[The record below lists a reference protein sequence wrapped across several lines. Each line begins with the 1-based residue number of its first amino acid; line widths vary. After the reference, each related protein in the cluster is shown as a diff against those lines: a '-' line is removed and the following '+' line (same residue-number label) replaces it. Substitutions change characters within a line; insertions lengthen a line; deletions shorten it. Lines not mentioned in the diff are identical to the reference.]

1 MEIKEMVSKILE
13 LIQEKK
19 IREIKKELSDLE
31 EIDIA
36 EVMNELPLDSNL
48 LLVFRLLD
56 KDMST
61 EIFAN
66 LDSEEQEYIINSI
79 TDKEISTI
87 IEDLF
92 TDDAVDMLE
101 EMPATVVK
109 RVLKNATPDTRNL
122 INQFLKYPDSSAGSV
137 MTSEFVDLKSNMTVS
152 EAVDHLRKVAEE
164 KETIYTCYVTDKTRI
179 LEGVVSIKDLL
190 LAHSDDLLKDIM
202 EKDIIS
208 AHTLDDQEAVAQDFA
223 KYDLIALPVLDNEE
237 RLVGIITIDDIV
249 DVMTEEAT
257 EDIMKMNAIVPTE
270 DPYLKTSVF
279 KIAKSRIVWLMILMF
294 TSIISGL
301 ILDSFENAISALPF
315 LVVFIPMLM
324 DSGGNAGSQASTTII
339 RGLAT
344 NEITLKDC
352 LKVAWKE
359 IRVALMVGL
368 VLCTFM
374 ALRIVIQYG
383 LINPVEGTAFPL
395 KLIFS
400 VTGAMLATITAAKLV
415 GSLLPMLAK
424 KVHLDPAIVAAPMLT
439 TIVDAT
445 ALTIFFLL
453 VKAMY
458 QI

>member
-1 MEIKEMVSKILE
+1 MEIEEMVSKILE
-13 LIQEKK
+13 LIKEKK
-19 IREIKKELSDLE
+19 IREIKKELANLE

-36 EVMNELPLDSNL
+36 EVMNELPLDANL

-152 EAVDHLRKVAEE
+152 EAVDHLRKVAKD
-164 KETIYTCYVTDKTRI
+164 KETLYTCYVTDKTRI
-179 LEGVVSIKDLL
+179 LEGVVSIRDML
-190 LAHSDDLLKDIM
+190 LANSDDLLKDIM

-294 TSIISGL
+294 TSIISGI

-359 IRVALMVGL
+359 IRVALMVG
-368 VLCTFM
+368 VILCAFM
-374 ALRIVIQYG
+374 TLRIIIQYG
-383 LINPVEGTAFPL
+383 LINPVEDTVVPI
-395 KLIFS
+395 KLVLS

-453 VKAMY
+453 VKLMY

>member
-1 MEIKEMVSKILE
+1 MEIEEMVSKILD
-13 LIQEKK
+13 LIKEKK
-19 IREIKKELSDLE
+19 IREIKKELSELE

-56 KDMST
+56 KTVSS
-61 EIFAN
+61 EIFVN
-66 LDSEEQEYIINSI
+66 LDTEEQEYIINSI
-79 TDKEISTI
+79 TDKEISNI

-109 RVLKNATPDTRNL
+109 RVLQNATPDTRNL

-152 EAVDHLRKVAEE
+152 EAVNHLRKVAEE

-202 EKDIIS
+202 TTDVLS
-208 AHTLDDQEAVAQDFA
+208 AHTLDDQEEVAQDFA

-301 ILDSFENAISALPF
+301 ILDKFENAIAALPF

-359 IRVALMVGL
+359 IRVALMIGI
-368 VLCTFM
+368 VLCAFM
-374 ALRIVIQYG
+374 TLRIIIQYG
-383 LINPVEGTAFPL
+383 IINPVEDSVVPI
-395 KLIFS
+395 KLVLS

-424 KVHLDPAIVAAPMLT
+424 KIHLDPAIVAAPMLT

-453 VKAMY
+453 VKVMY

>member
-1 MEIKEMVSKILE
+1 MEIEEMVSKILE

-19 IREIKKELSDLE
+19 IREIKAELSSLE
-31 EIDIA
+31 EVDIA
-36 EVMNELPLDSNL
+36 DIMNKLPLDSSL

-56 KDMST
+56 KNVSS

-79 TDKEISTI
+79 TDKEVGLI
-87 IEDLF
+87 IEELF

-101 EMPATVVK
+101 EMPANVVK
-109 RVLKNATPDTRNL
+109 RVLQNAKPETRNL
-122 INQFLKYPDSSAGSV
+122 INQFLKYPESSAGSV
-137 MTSEFVDLKSNMTVS
+137 MTSEFVELKSNMTVN
-152 EAVDHLRKVAEE
+152 EAVNHLRKVAEE

-179 LEGVVSIKDLL
+179 LKGVVSIKDLL
-190 LAHSDDLLKDIM
+190 LAQPDDILEDIM
-202 EKDIIS
+202 EKDILS
-208 AHTLDDQEAVAQDFA
+208 AHTLDDQEEVAQDFA

-270 DPYLKTSVF
+270 EPYLKTSAF
-279 KIAKSRIVWLMILMF
+279 KIARSRIVWLMVLML

-301 ILDSFENAISALPF
+301 ILERFEDAIATLPF
-315 LVVFIPMLM
+315 LIVFIPMLM

-344 NEITLKDC
+344 NEITLRDC

-359 IRVALMVGL
+359 IRVALMCGL
-368 VLCTFM
+368 ILCTFM
-374 ALRIVIQYG
+374 VGRILIQYHNVPQG
-383 LINPVEGTAFPL
+383 PL
-395 KLIFS
+395 KLIIS

-424 KVHLDPAIVAAPMLT
+424 KIHLDPAIVATPMLT

-445 ALTIFFLL
+445 ALSIFFIL
-453 VKAMY
+453 VKLMY
-458 QI
+458 NI

>member
-1 MEIKEMVSKILE
+1 MEIEEKVSKILD
-13 LIQEKK
+13 LIKEKK
-19 IREIKKELSDLE
+19 IREIKKELSELE

-56 KDMST
+56 KTVSS
-61 EIFAN
+61 EIFVN
-66 LDSEEQEYIINSI
+66 LDTEEQEYIINSI
-79 TDKEISTI
+79 TDKEISNI

-109 RVLKNATPDTRNL
+109 RVLQNATPDTRNL

-137 MTSEFVDLKSNMTVS
+137 MTSEFVDLKSNMTVT
-152 EAVDHLRKVAEE
+152 EAVNHLRKVAEE

-190 LAHSDDLLKDIM
+190 LAHGDDLLKDIM
-202 EKDIIS
+202 TTDVLS
-208 AHTLDDQEAVAQDFA
+208 AHTLDDQEEVAQDFA

-301 ILDSFENAISALPF
+301 ILDKFENAIAALPF

-359 IRVALMVGL
+359 IRIALMIGI
-368 VLCTFM
+368 VLCAFM
-374 ALRIVIQYG
+374 TLRIIIQYG
-383 LINPVEGTAFPL
+383 IINPVEDSVVPI
-395 KLIFS
+395 KLVLS

-424 KVHLDPAIVAAPMLT
+424 KIHLDPAIVAAPMLT

-453 VKAMY
+453 VKVMY

>member
-1 MEIKEMVSKILE
+1 MEIEEMVSKILE
-13 LIQEKK
+13 LIKEKK
-19 IREIKKELSDLE
+19 IREIKKELANLE

-56 KDMST
+56 KNMST

-190 LAHSDDLLKDIM
+190 LAHGDDLLKDIM
-202 EKDIIS
+202 TTDVLS
-208 AHTLDDQEAVAQDFA
+208 AHTLDDQEEVAQDFA

-270 DPYLKTSVF
+270 DPYLKTNVF

-301 ILDSFENAISALPF
+301 ILDKFENAIAALPF

-359 IRVALMVGL
+359 IRVALMIGI
-368 VLCTFM
+368 VLCAFM
-374 ALRIVIQYG
+374 TLRIIIQYG
-383 LINPVEGTAFPL
+383 IINPVEDSVVPI
-395 KLIFS
+395 KLVLS

-424 KVHLDPAIVAAPMLT
+424 KIHLDPAIVAAPMLT

-453 VKAMY
+453 VKVMY

>member
-1 MEIKEMVSKILE
+1 MEIEEMVSKILE
-13 LIQEKK
+13 LIKEKK
-19 IREIKKELSDLE
+19 IREIKKELSNLE

-36 EVMNELPLDSNL
+36 EVMNELPLDANL

-56 KDMST
+56 KNMST

-79 TDKEISTI
+79 TDKEISAI

-152 EAVDHLRKVAEE
+152 EAVDHLRKVAKD

-179 LEGVVSIKDLL
+179 LEGVVSIRDML
-190 LAHSDDLLKDIM
+190 LANSDDLLKDIM

-208 AHTLDDQEAVAQDFA
+208 AHTLDDQEVVAQDFA

-270 DPYLKTSVF
+270 DPYLKTSAF

-301 ILDSFENAISALPF
+301 ILEKFEDAIAALPF
-315 LVVFIPMLM
+315 LVAFIPMLM

-359 IRVALMVGL
+359 IRVALMVGIC
-368 VLCTFM
+368 LCTFM
-374 ALRIVIQYG
+374 AARIFIQYH
-383 LINPVEGTAFPL
+383 LIHQVDGGPL
-395 KLIFS
+395 KLIFA

>member
-1 MEIKEMVSKILE
+1 MEIEEMVSKILE
-13 LIQEKK
+13 LIKEKK
-19 IREIKKELSDLE
+19 IREIKKELSNLE

-36 EVMNELPLDSNL
+36 EIMNELPLDANL

-56 KDMST
+56 KDVST

-66 LDSEEQEYIINSI
+66 LDTEEQEYIINSI

-109 RVLKNATPDTRNL
+109 RVLKNATPETRNL

-137 MTSEFVDLKSNMTVS
+137 MTSEFVDLKSNMTVKQ
-152 EAVDHLRKVAEE
+152 AVAHLKKVAEE

-190 LAHSDDLLKDIM
+190 LAESDDLLEDIM
-202 EKDIIS
+202 TKDVLS
-208 AHTLDDQEAVAQDFA
+208 AHTLDDQEEVAQDFA

-270 DPYLKTSVF
+270 EPYLKTSAF
-279 KIAKSRIVWLMILMF
+279 KIAKSRIVWLLILML

-301 ILDSFENAISALPF
+301 ILEKFEDAIAALPF
-315 LVVFIPMLM
+315 LIVFIPMLM

-352 LKVAWKE
+352 LRVAWKE

-368 VLCTFM
+368 VLCSFM
-374 ALRIVIQYG
+374 ALRIFIQYH
-383 LINPVEGTAFPL
+383 LIHQVDGGPI
-395 KLIFS
+395 KLMFS

-445 ALTIFFLL
+445 ALSIFFVL
-453 VKAMY
+453 VKIMY

>member
-1 MEIKEMVSKILE
+1 MEIEEKVSKILD
-13 LIQEKK
+13 LIKEKK
-19 IREIKKELSDLE
+19 IREIKKELSELE

-56 KDMST
+56 KTVSS
-61 EIFAN
+61 EIFVN
-66 LDSEEQEYIINSI
+66 LDTEEQEYIINSI

-109 RVLKNATPDTRNL
+109 RVLQNATPDTRNL

-137 MTSEFVDLKSNMTVS
+137 MTSEFVDLKSNMTVT
-152 EAVDHLRKVAEE
+152 EAVNHLRKVAEE

-190 LAHSDDLLKDIM
+190 LAHGDDLLKDIM
-202 EKDIIS
+202 TTDVLS
-208 AHTLDDQEAVAQDFA
+208 AHTLDDQEEVAQDFA

-270 DPYLKTSVF
+270 DPYLKTNVF

-301 ILDSFENAISALPF
+301 ILDKFENAIAALPF

-359 IRVALMVGL
+359 IRVALIIGI
-368 VLCTFM
+368 VLCAFM
-374 ALRIVIQYG
+374 TLRIIIQYG
-383 LINPVEGTAFPL
+383 IINPVED
-395 KLIFS
+395 S
-400 VTGAMLATITAAKLV
+400 VVPIKLV
-415 GSLLPMLAK
+415 LSDRK
-424 KVHLDPAIVAAPMLT
+424 SVV
-439 TIVDAT
+439 
-445 ALTIFFLL
+445 
-453 VKAMY
+453 
-458 QI
+458 

>member
-1 MEIKEMVSKILE
+1 MEIEEKVSKILE
-13 LIQEKK
+13 LIKEKK

-36 EVMNELPLDSNL
+36 EVMNELPLDANL

-56 KDMST
+56 KNVST

-87 IEDLF
+87 IDDLF

-109 RVLKNATPDTRNL
+109 RVLRNATPDTRNL

-137 MTSEFVDLKSNMTVS
+137 MTSEFVDLKSNMTVKQ
-152 EAVDHLRKVAEE
+152 AVAHLKKVAEE

-190 LAHSDDLLKDIM
+190 LAEPDDLLKDIM
-202 EKDIIS
+202 TTDVLS

-270 DPYLKTSVF
+270 EPYLKTSAF

-301 ILDSFENAISALPF
+301 ILERFEDAIATLPF
-315 LVVFIPMLM
+315 LIVFIPMLM

-352 LKVAWKE
+352 LRVAWKE

-368 VLCTFM
+368 VLCAFM
-374 ALRIVIQYG
+374 TLRIVIQYH
-383 LINPVEGTAFPL
+383 LIQQVDGGPI
-395 KLIFS
+395 KLTLA

-424 KVHLDPAIVAAPMLT
+424 KIHLDPAIVAAPMLT

-453 VKAMY
+453 VKLMY
-458 QI
+458 KI

>member
-1 MEIKEMVSKILE
+1 MEIEEMVSRILD

-19 IREIKKELSDLE
+19 FRDIKKELSSLE
-31 EIDIA
+31 EIDVA
-36 EVMNELPLDSNL
+36 EVLNEMPLDANL

-56 KDMST
+56 KNVSS

-79 TDKEISTI
+79 TDKEISNI
-87 IEDLF
+87 IEELY

-101 EMPATVVK
+101 EMPATIVK
-109 RVLKNATPDTRNL
+109 KVLQNATPDTRNL

-152 EAVDHLRKVAEE
+152 QAVNHLRKVAED

-179 LEGVVSIKDLL
+179 LQGVVSIRDLL
-190 LAHSDDLLKDIM
+190 LAHSDDVLEDIM
-202 EKDIIS
+202 TKDVLC

-270 DPYLKTSVF
+270 EPYLKTSAF
-279 KIAKSRIVWLMILMF
+279 KIARSRIVWLMVLML
-294 TSIISGL
+294 TSIVSGL
-301 ILDSFENAISALPF
+301 ILEKFEDAIAALPF
-315 LVVFIPMLM
+315 LIVFIPMLM

-344 NEITLKDC
+344 NEINLKDC

-359 IRVALMVGL
+359 IRVAMMCGLILCSFMV
-368 VLCTFM
+368 V
-374 ALRIVIQYG
+374 RILIQYH
-383 LINPVEGTAFPL
+383 NVPEGPL
-395 KLIFS
+395 KLIVS

-424 KVHLDPAIVAAPMLT
+424 KIHLDPAIVATPMLT

-445 ALTIFFLL
+445 ALSIFFIL
-453 VKAMY
+453 VKLMY

>member
-1 MEIKEMVSKILE
+1 MEIEEKVSKILD
-13 LIQEKK
+13 LIKEKK
-19 IREIKKELSDLE
+19 IREIKKELSELE

-56 KDMST
+56 KTVSS
-61 EIFAN
+61 EIFVN
-66 LDSEEQEYIINSI
+66 LDTEEQEYIINSI

-109 RVLKNATPDTRNL
+109 RVLQNATPDTRNL

-137 MTSEFVDLKSNMTVS
+137 MTSEFVDLKSNMTVT
-152 EAVDHLRKVAEE
+152 EAVNHLRKVAEE

-190 LAHSDDLLKDIM
+190 LAHGDDLLKDIM
-202 EKDIIS
+202 TTDVLS
-208 AHTLDDQEAVAQDFA
+208 AHTLDDQEEVAQDFA

-257 EDIMKMNAIVPTE
+257 EDIMKMNAIMPTE

-301 ILDSFENAISALPF
+301 ILDKFENAIAALPF

-359 IRVALMVGL
+359 IRVALMIGI
-368 VLCTFM
+368 VLCAFM
-374 ALRIVIQYG
+374 TLRIIIQYG
-383 LINPVEGTAFPL
+383 IINPVEDSVVPI
-395 KLIFS
+395 KLVLS

-424 KVHLDPAIVAAPMLT
+424 KIHLDPAIVAAPMLT

-453 VKAMY
+453 VKVMY

>member
-1 MEIKEMVSKILE
+1 MKIEEMVSKILE
-13 LIQEKK
+13 LIKEKK
-19 IREIKKELSDLE
+19 IREIKKELANLE

-190 LAHSDDLLKDIM
+190 LAHNDDLLKDIM

-270 DPYLKTSVF
+270 DPYLKTSAF

-301 ILDSFENAISALPF
+301 ILEKFEDAIAALPF
-315 LVVFIPMLM
+315 LVAFIPMLM

-374 ALRIVIQYG
+374 AGRIFIQYH
-383 LINPVEGTAFPL
+383 LIHQVDGGPL
-395 KLIFS
+395 KLIFA

>member
-1 MEIKEMVSKILE
+1 MEIEEMVSKILE
-13 LIQEKK
+13 LIKEKK
-19 IREIKKELSDLE
+19 IREIKKELSSLE

-36 EVMNELPLDSNL
+36 EVMNELPLDANL

-56 KDMST
+56 KDVST

-152 EAVDHLRKVAEE
+152 EAVNHLRKVAKD

-179 LEGVVSIKDLL
+179 LEGVVSIRDML
-190 LAHSDDLLKDIM
+190 LANSDDLLKDIM

-315 LVVFIPMLM
+315 L
-324 DSGGNAGSQASTTII
+324 
-339 RGLAT
+339 
-344 NEITLKDC
+344 
-352 LKVAWKE
+352 
-359 IRVALMVGL
+359 
-368 VLCTFM
+368 
-374 ALRIVIQYG
+374 
-383 LINPVEGTAFPL
+383 
-395 KLIFS
+395 
-400 VTGAMLATITAAKLV
+400 
-415 GSLLPMLAK
+415 
-424 KVHLDPAIVAAPMLT
+424 
-439 TIVDAT
+439 
-445 ALTIFFLL
+445 
-453 VKAMY
+453 
-458 QI
+458 

>member
-1 MEIKEMVSKILE
+1 MEIEEKVSKILE
-13 LIQEKK
+13 LIKEKK

-36 EVMNELPLDSNL
+36 EVMNELPLDANL

-56 KDMST
+56 KNVST

-109 RVLKNATPDTRNL
+109 RVLRNATPDTRNL

-137 MTSEFVDLKSNMTVS
+137 MTSEFVDLKSNMTVKQ
-152 EAVDHLRKVAEE
+152 AVAHLKKVAEE

-190 LAHSDDLLKDIM
+190 LAEPDDLLKDIM
-202 EKDIIS
+202 TTDVLS

-270 DPYLKTSVF
+270 EPYLKTSAF

-301 ILDSFENAISALPF
+301 ILERFEDAIATLPF
-315 LVVFIPMLM
+315 LIVFIPMLM

-352 LKVAWKE
+352 LRVAWKE

-368 VLCTFM
+368 VLCAFM
-374 ALRIVIQYG
+374 TLRIVIQYH
-383 LINPVEGTAFPL
+383 LIQQVDGGPI
-395 KLIFS
+395 KLTLA

-424 KVHLDPAIVAAPMLT
+424 KIHLDPAIVAAPMLT

-453 VKAMY
+453 VKLMY
-458 QI
+458 KI

>member
-1 MEIKEMVSKILE
+1 MEIEEMVSKILE
-13 LIQEKK
+13 LIKEKK
-19 IREIKKELSDLE
+19 IREIKKELSNLE

-36 EVMNELPLDSNL
+36 EVMNELPLDANL

-56 KDMST
+56 KNMST

-79 TDKEISTI
+79 TDKEISAI

-152 EAVDHLRKVAEE
+152 EAVDHLRKVAKD

-179 LEGVVSIKDLL
+179 LEGVVSIRDML
-190 LAHSDDLLKDIM
+190 LANSDDLLKDIM

-208 AHTLDDQEAVAQDFA
+208 AHTLDDQEVVAQDFA

-270 DPYLKTSVF
+270 DPYLKTSAF

-301 ILDSFENAISALPF
+301 ILEKFEDAIAALPF
-315 LVVFIPMLM
+315 LVAFIPMLM

-359 IRVALMVGL
+359 IRVALMVGIC
-368 VLCTFM
+368 LCTFM
-374 ALRIVIQYG
+374 AARIFIQYH
-383 LINPVEGTAFPL
+383 LIYQVDGGPL
-395 KLIFS
+395 KLIFA

>member
-1 MEIKEMVSKILE
+1 MEIEEKVSKILE
-13 LIQEKK
+13 LIKEKK

-36 EVMNELPLDSNL
+36 EVMNELPLDANL

-56 KDMST
+56 KNVST

-109 RVLKNATPDTRNL
+109 RVLRNATPDTRNL

-137 MTSEFVDLKSNMTVS
+137 MTSEFVDLKSNMTVKQ
-152 EAVDHLRKVAEE
+152 AVAHLKKVAEE

-190 LAHSDDLLKDIM
+190 LAEPDDLLKDIM
-202 EKDIIS
+202 TTDVLS

-270 DPYLKTSVF
+270 DPYLKTSAF

-301 ILDSFENAISALPF
+301 ILERFEDAIATLPF
-315 LVVFIPMLM
+315 LIVFIPMLM

-352 LKVAWKE
+352 LRVAWKE
-359 IRVALMVGL
+359 IRVALMVGI
-368 VLCTFM
+368 VLCAFM
-374 ALRIVIQYG
+374 TLRIIIQYH
-383 LINPVEGTAFPL
+383 LIQQVDGGPI
-395 KLIFS
+395 KLTLA

-424 KVHLDPAIVAAPMLT
+424 KIHLDPAIVAAPMLT

-453 VKAMY
+453 VKLMY
-458 QI
+458 NI